1 MKSKPATAAVLLA
14 ALLLPLSASAQDAET
29 VTVHATGYGV
39 DPDAAKKA
47 AGRAAIE
54 QVVGQLVDA
63 ETLVENDEL
72 VKDRILTHSAAFL
85 EDVETVGEPAES
97 DGLWTVK
104 VRATVRKTQLS
115 KKLAAEN
122 VSRAEV
128 KKGKLFAQAAS
139 RQQEAGDAAAM
150 VEALFENFPSGIV
163 KAEVCRDAEGQPA
176 VRVADANGT
185 VEVDV
190 EISVDATAWKDWA
203 NGARLKLDKMAAS
216 FEDAAWDLSRFR
228 GGPGIDVRPVGNG
241 KFRNI
246 PATGV
251 VRNRWGEQDN
261 SAGFRLAFATSVRE
275 DSSRLSVRE
284 YRFDGNNAKRVGDA
298 LWAAVPQRIRLDV
311 SLMAGGDCL
320 DMRTVRIDGSV
331 FKPKSKWG
339 GSAITSG
346 NANFLLAPAVLAS
359 RGLDETPFF
368 RKARFTVQLGP
379 LSSESLEE
387 ADDVAIKTTFLVP
400 DPKDAGR
407 FDWGWVE
414 KPAVTR

>member
-1 MKSKPATAAVLLA
+1 MKSKPATAASLLT
-14 ALLLPLSASAQDAET
+14 ALLLPLAASAQDAET
-29 VTVHATGYGV
+29 VTVLATGYGV

-320 DMRTVRIDGSV
+320 DMRTVRVDGSV
-331 FKPKSKWG
+331 FKPTAKWG
-339 GSAITSG
+339 GFAMTSG
-346 NANFLLAPAVLAS
+346 NANFLLAPAVLGS
-359 RGLDETPFF
+359 RRLDETPFF

>member
-1 MKSKPATAAVLLA
+1 MKTATAAVLLA

-29 VTVHATGYGV
+29 VTVLATGYGV

-104 VRATVRKTQLS
+104 VRAMVRKTQLS

-190 EISVDATAWKDWA
+190 EISVDAAAWKDWA
-203 NGARLKLDKMAAS
+203 AEARLKLDKMAAS
-216 FEDAAWDLSRFR
+216 FEDAAWDLSR
-228 GGPGIDVRPVGNG
+228 GGLGIDVRPVGKG
-241 KFRNI
+241 DRRNV
-246 PATGV
+246 PAAGS
-251 VRNRWGEQDN
+251 VRSRWGAHDGSQ
-261 SAGFRLAFATSVRE
+261 GFRLAFATSLRE
-275 DSSRLSVRE
+275 DASKLSVRE
-284 YRFDGNNAKRVGDA
+284 YRFDGNNAKHVGDA

-331 FKPKSKWG
+331 FMPMAKRG
-339 GSAITSG
+339 GSALTSG
-346 NANFLLAPAVLAS
+346 NANFLLAPAVFGS
-359 RGLDETPFF
+359 RELNGTPFF

-407 FDWGWVE
+407 ADWGWVE
-414 KPAVTR
+414 KPAVPR

>member
-1 MKSKPATAAVLLA
+1 MKSKPATAASLLA
-14 ALLLPLSASAQDAET
+14 ALLLPLAASAQDAET
-29 VTVHATGYGV
+29 VTVLATGHGV

-163 KAEVCRDAEGQPA
+163 NAEVCRDAEGQPA
-176 VRVADANGT
+176 VRVADANGN

-190 EISVDATAWKDWA
+190 EISVDAAAWKDWA

-216 FEDAAWDLSRFR
+216 FEDAAWDLSR
-228 GGPGIDVRPVGNG
+228 GGPGIDVRPVGKG
-241 KFRNI
+241 DRRNV
-246 PATGV
+246 PAAGS
-251 VRNRWGEQDN
+251 VRSRWGAHDGSQ
-261 SAGFRLAFATSVRE
+261 GFRLAFATSLRE
-275 DSSRLSVRE
+275 DASKLSVRE
-284 YRFDGNNAKRVGDA
+284 YRFDGNNAKHVGDA

-331 FKPKSKWG
+331 FMPMAKRG
-339 GSAITSG
+339 GSALTSG
-346 NANFLLAPAVLAS
+346 NANFLLAPAVFGS
-359 RGLDETPFF
+359 RELNGTPFF

-407 FDWGWVE
+407 ADWGWVE

>member
-14 ALLLPLSASAQDAET
+14 ALLLPLAASAQDAET
-29 VTVHATGYGV
+29 VTVLATGYGV
-39 DPDAAKKA
+39 DPAAAKKA

-122 VSRAEV
+122 VSKAEV

-150 VEALFENFPSGIV
+150 VEALFENFPSGIL

-176 VRVADANGT
+176 VRVADTDGT
-185 VEVDV
+185 VEADV
-190 EISVDATAWKDWA
+190 EISVDAAAWKDWA
-203 NGARLKLDKMAAS
+203 AEARLKLDKMAAS
-216 FEDAAWDLSRFR
+216 VEDASWDLSR
-228 GGPGIDVRPVGNG
+228 GGLGIDVRPVGKG
-241 KFRNI
+241 EYRSVPAAGTVRPRWGVHDNI
-246 PATGV
+246 P
-251 VRNRWGEQDN
+251 
-261 SAGFRLAFATSVRE
+261 GFRLAFATSVRE

-284 YRFDGNNAKRVGDA
+284 YRFDGNNAKSVCDA
-298 LWAAVPQRIRLDV
+298 LWSCVPQRFQLDV
-311 SLMAGGDCL
+311 SLLADGECL
-320 DMRTVRIDGSV
+320 DARTVRVDGSV
-331 FKPKSKWG
+331 FKPTAKWG
-339 GSAITSG
+339 GSAMTSG
-346 NANFLLAPAVLAS
+346 NANFLLAPAVFGS
-359 RGLDETPFF
+359 RELNGAPFF
-368 RKARFTVQLGP
+368 RKARFTVKLGP
-379 LSSESLEE
+379 LSSESLED
-387 ADDVAIKTTFLVP
+387 ADDVEVKTTFLVP

-407 FDWGWVE
+407 ADWGWVP
-414 KPAVTR
+414 KPSAN

>member
-1 MKSKPATAAVLLA
+1 MKSKPATAASLLA
-14 ALLLPLSASAQDAET
+14 ALLLPLAASAQDAET
-29 VTVHATGYGV
+29 VTVLATGYGV

-320 DMRTVRIDGSV
+320 DMRTVRVDGSV
-331 FKPKSKWG
+331 FKPTAKWG
-339 GSAITSG
+339 GFAMTSG
-346 NANFLLAPAVLAS
+346 NANFLLAPAVLGS
-359 RGLDETPFF
+359 RRLDETPFF

>member
-1 MKSKPATAAVLLA
+1 MKTKTATVASLLA
-14 ALLLPLSASAQDAET
+14 AFLLPLAASAQDAET
-29 VTVHATGYGV
+29 VTVLATGHGV
-39 DPDAAKKA
+39 DPAAAKKA

-190 EISVDATAWKDWA
+190 EISVDAAAWKDWA

-216 FEDAAWDLSRFR
+216 FEDAAWDLSR
-228 GGPGIDVRPVGNG
+228 GGLGIDVSPVGKG
-241 KFRNI
+241 DRRNV
-246 PATGV
+246 PAAGS
-251 VRNRWGEQDN
+251 VRSRWGAHDGSQ
-261 SAGFRLAFATSVRE
+261 GFRLAFATSLRE
-275 DSSRLSVRE
+275 DASKLSVRE
-284 YRFDGNNAKRVGDA
+284 YRFDGNNAKHVGDA

-331 FKPKSKWG
+331 FRPTAKWG
-339 GSAITSG
+339 GSAMASG
-346 NANFLLAPAVLAS
+346 NANFLLAPAVFGS
-359 RGLDETPFF
+359 RELNGAPFF
-368 RKARFTVQLGP
+368 RKARFTVKLGP
-379 LSSESLEE
+379 LSSESIED
-387 ADDVAIKTTFLVP
+387 ADDVEVKTTFLVP

-407 FDWGWVE
+407 ADWGWVP
-414 KPAVTR
+414 KPAAN

>member
-1 MKSKPATAAVLLA
+1 MKSKPATAAALLA
-14 ALLLPLSASAQDAET
+14 ALILPLAALADGEF
-29 VTVHATGYGV
+29 VTVLATGYGV

-128 KKGKLFAQAAS
+128 KKGKLFAQVAS

-190 EISVDATAWKDWA
+190 EISVDAAAWKDWA

-228 GGPGIDVRPVGNG
+228 GGPGIDVSPVGNG
-241 KFRNI
+241 KYRNI
-246 PATGV
+246 PAAGV
-251 VRNRWGEQDN
+251 VRNRWGGQDN

-320 DMRTVRIDGSV
+320 DMRTVRVDGSV
-331 FKPKSKWG
+331 FKPTAKWG
-339 GSAITSG
+339 GFAMTSG
-346 NANFLLAPAVLAS
+346 NANFLLAPAVLGS

-407 FDWGWVE
+407 ADWGWVP
-414 KPAVTR
+414 KPAAN